1 MDWPEI
7 QAAAAAAAAL
17 EACTSTNSAA
27 GDGSIDSYT
36 AGAMA
41 TAFVDGYTFNTVGW
55 RLVDTLDRVVALW
68 EGGVGVPV
76 WCIVLCACLL
86 SMTCQTS
93 YISARQARLVPLG
106 WVRTGR
112 GGCCAGAVPTL
123 PPQHRA
129 DFLDVGWGLW
139 SRVGALLPARA
150 VAKVVVD
157 GAPAATA
164 VCTRLFSRQWGASC
178 APLGI

>member
-76 WCIVLCACLL
+76 WCICIVHL
-86 SMTCQTS
+86 STVHDMS
-93 YISARQARLVPLG
+93 DFIHISA
-106 WVRTGR
+106 TG
-112 GGCCAGAVPTL
+112 T
-123 PPQHRA
+123 
-129 DFLDVGWGLW
+129 
-139 SRVGALLPARA
+139 VGAPGLGAYWSWRVLRRRSANTATPAQ
-150 VAKVVVD
+150 
-157 GAPAATA
+157 G
-164 VCTRLFSRQWGASC
+164 
-178 APLGI
+178 